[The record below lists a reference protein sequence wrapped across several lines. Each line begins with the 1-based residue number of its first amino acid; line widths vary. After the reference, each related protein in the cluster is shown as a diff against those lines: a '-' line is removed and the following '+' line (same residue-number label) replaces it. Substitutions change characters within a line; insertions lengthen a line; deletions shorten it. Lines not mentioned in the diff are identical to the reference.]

1 MQPANCLLGGL
12 GCGHPG
18 PLPFEPLG
26 TTESVTPSA
35 SNGSGDLN
43 PDTYV
48 HSLRARRSKAE
59 RDLRIRL
66 LARTTLSASLTQ
78 LVMSIGCKEV
88 CHRRDGPVMNCA
100 CRAACRL
107 PSDVALNASEM

>member
-18 PLPFEPLG
+18 PLPFGPLS

-35 SNGSGDLN
+35 AIGSGDLS

-48 HSLRARRSKAE
+48 PSLRARRSTAE

-66 LARTTLSASLTQ
+66 LARMALSASPMRLI
-78 LVMSIGCKEV
+78 VSIGCEEV
-88 CHRRDGPVMNCA
+88 CHRCDGPA
-100 CRAACRL
+100 
-107 PSDVALNASEM
+107 